1 MDTALRTLIYGIID
15 GAILA
20 MPSVGFSLQFG
31 VTNYVNF
38 AYGAFITLGAFWGM
52 LIGRQL
58 HAGFWISLIG
68 AGVIMAFISFVVG
81 VGIYSPFSKKRPQ
94 LLFGLVLTFSAWL
107 IVDNIMV
114 AIWGENYYT
123 LPSANVASRLFH
135 LGPVP
140 ISSFQL
146 EYVAIA
152 LVLLGALYGLLHHT
166 RFGISM
172 RATSDDTSL
181 ASVCGLNLL
190 ALRGG
195 TWLITGFVAG
205 VSGVVLANQ
214 TGSFTTGLGDEFIYL
229 VVAATILGGIGR
241 PEGAVLGALIIGLTS
256 DIAVPLIG
264 AALSPALIF
273 AVLLALMGL
282 RPGGVFG
289 AVGRGRF
296 GNA

>member
-15 GAILA
+15 GSILA

-52 LIGRQL
+52 LIGQAF
-58 HAGFWISLIG
+58 HGGFWVSMLGAGIVMAVISL
-68 AGVIMAFISFVVG
+68 VVG
-81 VGIYSPFSKKRPQ
+81 LFVFTPFSKKRPQ
-94 LLFGLVLTFSAWL
+94 LLFGLVLTFAAWL
-107 IVDNIMV
+107 IVDNIDI
-114 AIWGENYYT
+114 AIWGNTYYT
-123 LPSANVASRLFH
+123 LPSTRVLSSVIH

-140 ISSFQL
+140 ISTYQL
-146 EYVAIA
+146 EYVIIA
-152 LVLLGALYGLLHHT
+152 AVLLGAIYGLLHYT
-166 RFGISM
+166 RFGVAM
-172 RATSDDTSL
+172 RATSDDTGL
-181 ASVCGLNLL
+181 ASVCGLNLTR
-190 ALRGG
+190 LRAG
-195 TWLITGFVAG
+195 TWMIAGFIAG

-241 PEGAVLGALIIGLTS
+241 TEGAVLGALIIGITS
-256 DIAVPLIG
+256 DAAVPLIG
-264 AALSPALIF
+264 SALSPVLIF
-273 AVLLALMGL
+273 AVLLVLMGL

-289 AVGRGRF
+289 AVGQGRF